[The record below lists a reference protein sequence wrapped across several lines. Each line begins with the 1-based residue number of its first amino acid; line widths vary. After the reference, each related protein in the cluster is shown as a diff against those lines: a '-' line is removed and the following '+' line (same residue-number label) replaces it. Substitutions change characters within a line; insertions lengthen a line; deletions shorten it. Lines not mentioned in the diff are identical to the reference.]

1 MDKNAVYIM
10 NDLIDAVE
18 RLAELVRELNPGA
31 TAQLDSI
38 DFLVERASQVSHDAF
53 AELERS

>member
-18 RLAELVRELNPGA
+18 RLTELVRELNPGA
-31 TAQLDSI
+31 TKQLADI
-38 DFLVERASQVSHDAF
+38 DFLVQRASRISQDAF
-53 AELERS
+53 AALERS